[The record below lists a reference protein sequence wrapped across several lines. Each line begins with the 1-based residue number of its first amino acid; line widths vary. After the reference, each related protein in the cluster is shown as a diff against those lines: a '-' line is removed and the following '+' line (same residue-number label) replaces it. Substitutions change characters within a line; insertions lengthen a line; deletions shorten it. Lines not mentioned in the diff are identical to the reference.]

1 MLSCYS
7 SNTEAVKQCLEAGA
21 DANARDEEGFT
32 AAHAACATGNAEMLQ
47 LLIRSGAVV
56 NSVDAYGDS
65 PLMFASAGGHLEC
78 VKVLVESKEIDI
90 WHKSKDNLTAAQ
102 AAEANGQK
110 AVVAYFHQ
118 KHFIGGLDFSSGVRL
133 RGRLSLVDSGSGYKW
148 AHDRI
153 FVLSDKM
160 QSLYFWEGSGDV
172 VQTSIRRIQLS
183 HITRVD
189 HETSDKKLAQLFTIT
204 VLTGRR
210 LPLMAPSEEEAMAW
224 VRGLRHSCRQ
234 YIAAY
239 KVQGAFRMA
248 KAVRRSRARCVFCI

>member
-1 MLSCYS
+1 LD
-7 SNTEAVKQCLEAGA
+7 AGA

-47 LLIRSGAVV
+47 LLIRNGAKV

-78 VKVLVESKEIDI
+78 VKVLVESPEIDI

-102 AAEANGQK
+102 AAEANGQET
-110 AVVAYFHQ
+110 VVAFFHQ

-189 HETSDKKLAQLFTIT
+189 HDTSDKKLASLFTVT

-210 LPLMAPSEEEAMAW
+210 LPLMAPTEEEALAW
-224 VRGLRHSCRQ
+224 VRALRHSCRR

-248 KAVRRSRARCVFCI
+248 KAVRRSRAR